1 MFSNS
6 SISIRIF
13 QYLYISTFIYL
24 SINICVVFLVLTGVG
39 NETNPRRLDFVG
51 FDLAHAEAETVW
63 VLVSVYRFYFVQ
75 LNRFANLL

>member
-1 MFSNS
+1 M
-6 SISIRIF
+6 
-13 QYLYISTFIYL
+13 
-24 SINICVVFLVLTGVG
+24 CCFLGFDWCRER
-39 NETNPRRLDFVG
+39 NEPSKTVDFVG